1 MIRAITIV
9 RRTRRPAEFDSL
21 VEFFDSLGFERGQGW
36 KRDTGRGASFLAPA
50 GNLEIVSGQAPADA
64 DVLIEVTDLDGLFAL
79 LKKQERKIVKPIGE
93 TPWGARLFIAEPAE
107 EVRVAFFE
115 FSHAAKKKRALEGE
129 LSARGRRF
137 GIVVSRFNSFI
148 TERLLEGAHDGLRR
162 AGAHEKDIE
171 IVRVPGAF
179 EIPAAARAFA
189 EKRKPDAVICL
200 GCLLRGD
207 TSHYEHLAAEVT
219 RGIGQSAQETGV
231 PHAFG
236 VLTCETLE
244 QAIERAGLKGGNKG
258 LEAALSAVEM
268 ANVKKAIQHVPSA
281 HGHERRDPSPRERRA
296 KLRLSDLE
304 RVTHKVA
311 EKHQVTHKVA
321 DKHHKKHS

>member
-9 RRTRRPAEFDSL
+9 HRVRRPAEFDSL
-21 VEFFDSLGFERGQGW
+21 VGFFDSLGFARGQGW
-36 KRDTGRGASFLAPA
+36 KHDTGSGASFLAPV
-50 GNLEIVSGQAPADA
+50 GNLEIVSGLAPAEA
-64 DVLIEVTDLDGLFAL
+64 DVLVEVSDLDGLFAL
-79 LKKQERKIVKPIGE
+79 FKKHRRKIVQPIAE

-107 EVRVAFFE
+107 ELRVAFFA
-115 FSHAAKKKRALEGE
+115 FTHAAKKKRALEGD

-179 EIPAAARAFA
+179 EIPAAARAFG
-189 EKRKPDAVICL
+189 EKRKPDAIICL
-200 GCLLRGD
+200 GCILRGD
-207 TSHYEHLAAEVT
+207 TSHYEHIAAEVT

-236 VLTCETLE
+236 VLTCDTLE
-244 QAIERAGLKGGNKG
+244 EAIERAGLKSGNKG

-268 ANVKKAIQHVPSA
+268 ANVKKAIAHAPSVL
-281 HGHERRDPSPRERRA
+281 GHERRDSSPRERRT
-296 KLRLSDLE
+296 KPRLSDLE
-304 RVTHKVA
+304 RIVHKVA
-311 EKHQVTHKVA
+311 S
-321 DKHHKKHS
+321 KHHKKHS

>member
-9 RRTRRPAEFDSL
+9 RRARRSGEFDSL
-21 VEFFDSLGFERGQGW
+21 VEFFDSLGFARGLGW
-36 KRDTGRGASFLAPA
+36 KRDTGCGASFLAPV
-50 GNLEIVSGQAPADA
+50 GNLEIVSGQAPAET
-64 DVLIEVTDLDGLFAL
+64 DVLVEVTDLDGLLTL
-79 LKKQERKIVKPIGE
+79 LQKQERKIVKPISE
-93 TPWGARLFIAEPAE
+93 TIWGARLLIAEPAE

-115 FSHAAKKKRALEGE
+115 FTHAAKKKRALEGE

-137 GIVVSRFNSFI
+137 AIVVSRFNSFI

-179 EIPAAARAFA
+179 EIPAAARAVA

-207 TSHYEHLAAEVT
+207 TSHYEHIATEVT

-236 VLTCETLE
+236 VLTCDTLE

-268 ANVKKAIQHVPSA
+268 ANLKKVIHHAPSA
-281 HGHERRDPSPRERRA
+281 HGHERRDTSPRERRA
-296 KLRLSDLE
+296 KPRLGDLE
-304 RVTHKVA
+304 RIVHKVTA
-311 EKHQVTHKVA
+311 
-321 DKHHKKHS
+321 KHHKKHS

>member
-9 RRTRRPAEFDSL
+9 RRVRRPDEFESL

-36 KRDTGRGASFLAPA
+36 KRHTGNGASFLAPV
-50 GNLEIVSGQAPADA
+50 GNLEIVSGLAPAET
-64 DVLIEVTDLDGLFAL
+64 DVLVEVSDLDGLFAL
-79 LKKQERKIVKPIGE
+79 LQKQKRKMVKPIAE
-93 TPWGARLFIAEPAE
+93 TLWGSRLFIAEPAE
-107 EVRVAFFE
+107 GVRVAFFE
-115 FSHAAKKKRALEGE
+115 FTHAAKKKRALEGE
-129 LSARGRRF
+129 LTARGRRF

-189 EKRKPDAVICL
+189 EKRRPDAVICL

-207 TSHYEHLAAEVT
+207 TSHYEHLATEVT

-236 VLTCETLE
+236 VLTCDTLE
-244 QAIERAGLKGGNKG
+244 QAIERAGLKSGNKG
-258 LEAALSAVEM
+258 MEAALSAVEM
-268 ANVKKAIQHVPSA
+268 ANLKKVIQHAPSL
-281 HGHERRDPSPRERRA
+281 HGHERRDSTPQSPRERRA

-304 RVTHKVA
+304 RVTHR
-311 EKHQVTHKVA
+311 VTE
-321 DKHHKKHS
+321 KHHKKHTS

>member
-9 RRTRRPAEFDSL
+9 RRARRSGEFDSL

-36 KRDTGRGASFLAPA
+36 KRETGCGASFLAPV
-50 GNLEIVSGQAPADA
+50 GNLEIVSGQAPAET
-64 DVLIEVTDLDGLFAL
+64 DVLVEVTDLDGLLAL
-79 LKKQERKIVKPIGE
+79 LQKQERKIVKPISN
-93 TPWGARLFIAEPAE
+93 TIWGARLLIAEPAE

-115 FSHAAKKKRALEGE
+115 FTHAAKKKRALEGE
-129 LSARGRRF
+129 LTARGRRF

-179 EIPAAARAFA
+179 EIPSAARAFA

-207 TSHYEHLAAEVT
+207 TTHYEHIATEVT

-236 VLTCETLE
+236 VLTCDTLE
-244 QAIERAGLKGGNKG
+244 QAIERAGLKSGNKG

-268 ANVKKAIQHVPSA
+268 ANLKKVIAHAPSA
-281 HGHERRDPSPRERRA
+281 HGHERRDSSPRERRA
-296 KLRLSDLE
+296 KPRLGDLE
-304 RVTHKVA
+304 RIVHKVTA
-311 EKHQVTHKVA
+311 
-321 DKHHKKHS
+321 KHHKKHS

>member
-36 KRDTGRGASFLAPA
+36 KRHTGSGASFLAPV
-50 GNLEIVSGQAPADA
+50 GNLEIVSGQAPAET
-64 DVLIEVTDLDGLFAL
+64 DVLVEVTDVDGLFAL
-79 LKKQERKIVKPIGE
+79 LKKQKRKIVQPIAE
-93 TPWGARLFIAEPAE
+93 TLWGSRLFIAEPAE

-115 FSHAAKKKRALEGE
+115 FTHAARKKRALEGE

-189 EKRKPDAVICL
+189 EKRKPDAIICL

-207 TSHYEHLAAEVT
+207 TTHYEHLATEVT

-236 VLTCETLE
+236 VLTCDTLE
-244 QAIERAGLKGGNKG
+244 QAIERAGLKSGNKG

-268 ANVKKAIQHVPSA
+268 ANLKKVIQHAPSV
-281 HGHERRDPSPRERRA
+281 HGHERRDSAPPRPRERRA
-296 KLRLSDLE
+296 KPRLGDLE
-304 RVTHKVA
+304 RIVHKVTA
-311 EKHQVTHKVA
+311 
-321 DKHHKKHS
+321 KHHKKHTT

>member
-9 RRTRRPAEFDSL
+9 RRAHRPAEFDSL

-36 KRDTGRGASFLAPA
+36 KRDTGRGASFLAPV
-50 GNLEIVSGQAPADA
+50 GNLEIVSGQAPAET
-64 DVLIEVTDLDGLFAL
+64 DVLIEVTDLDGLFTM
-79 LKKQERKIVKPIGE
+79 LKKQKRKIVKPISE
-93 TPWGARLFIAEPAE
+93 TIWGARLFIAEPAE

-115 FSHAAKKKRALEGE
+115 FTHAAKKKRALEGE
-129 LSARGRRF
+129 LTARGRRF

-189 EKRKPDAVICL
+189 EKRKPDAIICL

-207 TSHYEHLAAEVT
+207 TTHYEHLATEVT

-236 VLTCETLE
+236 VLTCDTLE
-244 QAIERAGLKGGNKG
+244 QAIERAGLKSGNKG

-268 ANVKKAIQHVPSA
+268 ANLKKVIHHAPSA
-281 HGHERRDPSPRERRA
+281 HGHERRDSSPRERRA
-296 KLRLSDLE
+296 KPRLGDLE
-304 RVTHKVA
+304 RIVHKVTA
-311 EKHQVTHKVA
+311 KQ
-321 DKHHKKHS
+321 HKKHS